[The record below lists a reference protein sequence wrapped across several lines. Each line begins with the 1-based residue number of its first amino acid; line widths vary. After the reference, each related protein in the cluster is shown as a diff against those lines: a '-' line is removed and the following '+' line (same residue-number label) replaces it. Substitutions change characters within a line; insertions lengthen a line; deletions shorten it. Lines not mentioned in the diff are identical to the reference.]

1 VGAGEGPAFDSDS
14 STNYAAPPSTLQ
26 SMFLMT
32 SAFPSLTVSRI
43 RLVGPLLLCLTFCSF
58 AFAQDAKTATITFT
72 LDFPQ
77 SIPDHYSI
85 SVASDGRAEY
95 NSTGK
100 LTPDSEPPDPFHL
113 EFTISPATRQKIFDL
128 ATKAKYF
135 EGKVDSGKRN
145 LASTGKKVLTYRD
158 GQRSTQA
165 EYNYSPIPAVQEL
178 TTLFQNIS
186 TTLEFGR
193 RLDYYH
199 HYQKLALE
207 DELKRME
214 EMARDKNLDEIQA
227 VAPILQQIA
236 TDQSV
241 INVSRAR
248 AQRLLAISG
257 VATQK

>member
-1 VGAGEGPAFDSDS
+1 MIDVLSFLSLSRTRLFVILFCLAFCCR
-14 STNYAAPPSTLQ
+14 A
-26 SMFLMT
+26 
-32 SAFPSLTVSRI
+32 I
-43 RLVGPLLLCLTFCSF
+43 
-58 AFAQDAKTATITFT
+58 AQDAKAPTISFT

-77 SIPDHYSI
+77 SIPNHYSI
-85 SVASDGRAEY
+85 SVTSDGRAEY

-100 LTPDSEPPDPFHL
+100 LTPESEPPDPFHL
-113 EFTISPATRQKIFDL
+113 EFTISPATRQKIFEL
-128 ATKAKYF
+128 AAKARYF
-135 EGKVDSGKRN
+135 EGKVDSGKKN
-145 LASTGKKVLTYRD
+145 LASTGKKVLAYRD
-158 GQRSTQA
+158 AQRSTQA

-214 EMARDKNLDEIQA
+214 EMTRDKSLVEIQA
-227 VAPILQQIA
+227 VSPILQQIA

-241 INVSRAR
+241 INLSRAR
-248 AQRLLAISG
+248 AQRLLAITG
-257 VATQK
+257 IAVAK

>member
-1 VGAGEGPAFDSDS
+1 MIRIPS
-14 STNYAAPPSTLQ
+14 SPLIR
-26 SMFLMT
+26 
-32 SAFPSLTVSRI
+32 RI
-43 RLVGPLLLCLTFCSF
+43 GLLLILLCLGFRFF
-58 AFAQDAKTATITFT
+58 ALAQDAKTASVGFT

-85 SVASDGRAEY
+85 TVTSDGHAEY

-100 LTPDSEPPDPFHL
+100 LTPDSEPPDPFQL
-113 EFTISPATRQKIFDL
+113 EFTISSATRQKIFDL
-128 ATKAKYF
+128 TAKAKYF
-135 EGKVDSGKRN
+135 DGKVDSGKRN
-145 LASTGKKVLTYRD
+145 LASTGKKVLTYHD
-158 GQRSTQA
+158 GQRSSQA

-207 DELKRME
+207 EELKRME
-214 EMARDKNLDEIQA
+214 EMTREHSLDELQA

-248 AQRLLAISG
+248 AQRLLAFSG
-257 VATQK
+257 APVPR

>member
-1 VGAGEGPAFDSDS
+1 MIGVLS
-14 STNYAAPPSTLQ
+14 S
-26 SMFLMT
+26 
-32 SAFPSLTVSRI
+32 VSRT
-43 RLVGPLLLCLTFCSF
+43 RLSKFILLCMTLCSS
-58 AFAQDAKTATITFT
+58 AIAQDAKIATISFT

-77 SIPDHYSI
+77 SIPDHYSV
-85 SVASDGRAEY
+85 SVTSDGHAEY

-113 EFTISPATRQKIFDL
+113 DFTISPATRQKIFDL
-128 ATKAKYF
+128 AAKAKYF
-135 EGKVDSGKRN
+135 DGKVDSGKKN

-165 EYNYSPIPAVQEL
+165 EYNYSPVAAVQEL

-214 EMARDKNLDEIQA
+214 EMTREKELDEIQA
-227 VAPILQQIA
+227 VSPILQQIT

-257 VATQK
+257 AAAAK

>member
-1 VGAGEGPAFDSDS
+1 MVRIPC
-14 STNYAAPPSTLQ
+14 
-26 SMFLMT
+26 
-32 SAFPSLTVSRI
+32 SR
-43 RLVGPLLLCLTFCSF
+43 LLCRIGLLVLIPVCLGFRFF
-58 AFAQDAKTATITFT
+58 ALAQDAKTASVSFS

-85 SVASDGRAEY
+85 TVASDGHAEY

-113 EFTISPATRQKIFDL
+113 EFTISPATREKVFDL
-128 ATKAKYF
+128 AAKAKYF
-135 EGKVDSGKRN
+135 DGKVDSGKRN

-158 GQRSTQA
+158 RQRSSQA

-207 DELKRME
+207 EELKRME
-214 EMARDKNLDEIQA
+214 EMTREHNLN
-227 VAPILQQIA
+227 VA
-236 TDQSV
+236 
-241 INVSRAR
+241 RAR

-257 VATQK
+257 APAPK

>member
-1 VGAGEGPAFDSDS
+1 MIDVRWFV
-14 STNYAAPPSTLQ
+14 AA
-26 SMFLMT
+26 
-32 SAFPSLTVSRI
+32 SRT
-43 RLVGPLLLCLTFCSF
+43 RLFHSVVICLLLCPL
-58 AFAQDAKTATITFT
+58 AIAQDARTATISFT

-77 SIPDHYSI
+77 SIPDHYSL
-85 SVASDGRAEY
+85 SVSSDGRAEY

-100 LTPDSEPPDPFHL
+100 LTPDSEPTDPFHL
-113 EFTISPATRQKIFDL
+113 EFTISAATRRKIFDL
-128 ATKAKYF
+128 AAKAKYF
-135 EGKVDSGKRN
+135 DGKVDSGKKN

-165 EYNYSPIPAVQEL
+165 EYNYSPVPAVQEL

-207 DELKRME
+207 EELKRME
-214 EMARDKNLDEIQA
+214 EMTHDNELDEIQA
-227 VAPILQQIA
+227 VSPILQQIA
-236 TDQSV
+236 ADQSV

-257 VATQK
+257 MPIAK

>member
-1 VGAGEGPAFDSDS
+1 MIGLLVS
-14 STNYAAPPSTLQ
+14 SL
-26 SMFLMT
+26 F
-32 SAFPSLTVSRI
+32 VRI
-43 RLVGPLLLCLTFCSF
+43 RFVGFVLLSLALCSS
-58 AFAQDAKTATITFT
+58 AIAQDAKTPTIGFT

-85 SVASDGRAEY
+85 TVASDGHAEY

-113 EFTISPATRQKIFDL
+113 EFTISSGTRQKIFDL
-128 ATKAKYF
+128 AAKAKYF
-135 EGKVDSGKRN
+135 DGKVDSGKRN
-145 LASTGKKVLTYRD
+145 IASTGKKVLTYHD

-165 EYNYSPIPAVQEL
+165 EYNYSPMPAVQGL

-193 RLDYYH
+193 RIDYYH

-207 DELKRME
+207 EELKRME
-214 EMARDKNLDEIQA
+214 EMTRGHSLDELQA
-227 VAPILQQIA
+227 VAPILQKIA

-241 INVSRAR
+241 INVARAR
-248 AQRLLAISG
+248 AQRLLVLSG
-257 VATQK
+257 EPIPR

>member
-1 VGAGEGPAFDSDS
+1 MMDARS
-14 STNYAAPPSTLQ
+14 SVA
-26 SMFLMT
+26 
-32 SAFPSLTVSRI
+32 VSRT
-43 RLVGPLLLCLTFCSF
+43 RLFQSILICLALGSF
-58 AFAQDAKTATITFT
+58 AIAQDAKTATVSFT

-85 SVASDGRAEY
+85 SVVSDGHAEY

-113 EFTISPATRQKIFDL
+113 EFTISQATRQKIFDL
-128 ATKAKYF
+128 AAKAKYF
-135 EGKVDSGKRN
+135 DGKVDSGKKN

-214 EMARDKNLDEIQA
+214 EMTHEKELDEVQA
-227 VAPILQQIA
+227 VSPILQQIA

-257 VATQK
+257 VTTPK

>member
-1 VGAGEGPAFDSDS
+1 MIGVLSFPAASRTRLFRFILFCLALCS
-14 STNYAAPPSTLQ
+14 SAL
-26 SMFLMT
+26 
-32 SAFPSLTVSRI
+32 
-43 RLVGPLLLCLTFCSF
+43 
-58 AFAQDAKTATITFT
+58 AQDAKTATISFT

-77 SIPDHYSI
+77 SIPDHYSL
-85 SVASDGRAEY
+85 SVSADGHAEY

-113 EFTISPATRQKIFDL
+113 EFAISPATRQKIFDL
-128 ATKAKYF
+128 AAKAKYF

-145 LASTGKKVLTYRD
+145 IAFTGKKVLTYRD

-165 EYNYSPIPAVQEL
+165 EYNYSPVPAVQEL
-178 TTLFQNIS
+178 TTLFQNVS

-227 VAPILQQIA
+227 VSAILQQIA

-248 AQRLLAISG
+248 AQRLLTISG